1 MLKDNIVYASV
12 GAIETVVTVAQTNE
26 VLQTVQII
34 ISCVAGAFA
43 IAYTIWKWYKKATSK
58 DSPGGEKITK
68 EEVGDLIT
76 DVKEEASNIKDEVS
90 NK

>member
-1 MLKDNIVYASV
+1 LKDTIVYGSV
-12 GAIETVVTVAQTNE
+12 GIVETVVTVAQTNE

-43 IAYTIWKWYKKATSK
+43 IAYTIWKWYKRATSK

>member
-1 MLKDNIVYASV
+1 MKDNIVYVSV
-12 GAIETVVTVAQTNE
+12 GAVEAVVTIAQTNE
-26 VLQTVQII
+26 VLQTIQII

-58 DSPGGEKITK
+58 DSPGGEKVTK
-68 EEVGDLIT
+68 EEIGDLIT
-76 DVKEEASNIKDEVS
+76 DVKEEVSDIKDEVS